1 VIFPHYVLS
10 NKESYFPEPTKFI
23 PERWLKNEEES
34 QKDIHRYAS
43 LPFGY
48 GRRTCIGRR
57 FAEAELAILLSKVFF
72 SFSFIRK
79 DFHSFPFLQIFRKY
93 HVKYN
98 YGTMNYRVSPTYIP
112 DKPLKFQLIERD
124 S

>member
-23 PERWLKNEEES
+23 PERWLKNEDES
-34 QKDIHRYAS
+34 QKDIHRFVS

-57 FAEAELAILLSKVFF
+57 FAEAELAILLSKV
-72 SFSFIRK
+72 R
-79 DFHSFPFLQIFRKY
+79 D
-93 HVKYN
+93 
-98 YGTMNYRVSPTYIP
+98 GGRVSNFVGLRVKRDIKWQSYESESHER
-112 DKPLKFQLIERD
+112 KFESCRASVSSRESD
-124 S
+124 